1 MRGESKV
8 TRLCLTL
15 YDPMDCR
22 LPGFFIHGIFQARI
36 PECVAISFSRRSY
49 SPRDWTQVSHIV
61 GRRFTF
67 WATREDSPYSEPI
80 YFPFLSP
87 IFPCVFS
94 FSYTTLLII
103 SSTHPILTMHFL
115 TSTFL
120 LSTFLLPELTFY
132 FRLSKFQPLKYLP
145 FKVQFKC
152 NLYKDSLST
161 LTFPTEWCLPFVFF
175 GCTTQHGEP

>member
-1 MRGESKV
+1 
-8 TRLCLTL
+8 
-15 YDPMDCR
+15 
-22 LPGFFIHGIFQARI
+22 
-36 PECVAISFSRRSY
+36 
-49 SPRDWTQVSHIV
+49 
-61 GRRFTF
+61 
-67 WATREDSPYSEPI
+67 
-80 YFPFLSP
+80 
-87 IFPCVFS
+87 
-94 FSYTTLLII
+94 
-103 SSTHPILTMHFL
+103 MHFL

-175 GCTTQHGEP
+175 WLHHTAWGTVISWPWVKPVPPVVETPSLNHWTAREVPLSLLNTKILGWPKRSIGFFHNILQKNLTTLYSTLYNTTTEHIILV